1 MCVYIYSCCSRT
13 AASRGTAAVGSFMSW
28 STKEKLPSFGMST
41 KSTKPS
47 LTSSKK
53 KTDAD
58 VGSVL
63 GE

>member
-1 MCVYIYSCCSRT
+1 MCVYVYSCCSRT

-53 KTDAD
+53 K
-58 VGSVL
+58 G
-63 GE
+63 